1 MQLQHKRTLAPERGS
16 VLVSD
21 KYIQLVNY
29 CKAYEVQ
36 LLLVPD
42 FVLGTHEKL
51 S

>member
-1 MQLQHKRTLAPERGS
+1 MQVQHKRTLALEE

-21 KYIQLVNY
+21 KYIQPVNY

-36 LLLVPD
+36 LLLVPN

>member
-1 MQLQHKRTLAPERGS
+1 MVRRKYAVRAEGS

-21 KYIQLVNY
+21 KYIQPVNY